1 MNLFFSY
8 LFPDEKESVRN
19 PYKKL
24 WDAVAVDLQLR
35 EILEY
40 LIKSEVLQ
48 KELFEEMKYF
58 YPRQDILAH
67 RQSILT
73 DMLKNPELVKFF
85 EEFRDKC
92 TQLRDIYNFEMFEK
106 YPHTLVVKDFLVT
119 ECFIELY
126 IQTIAHIKNLSRD
139 NYGDVINDI
148 FDKILDEKRVSE
160 MEKAFADVSK
170 IRAELDRISPV
181 RINRLFSRG
190 ENIENSIT
198 TKTKGENLMERLALL
213 ADRLKI
219 TPLEQ
224 KAQTEN
230 LFPPSEGIFRTY
242 MKIFKPV
249 FDEVARFSAEYKDLF
264 QTDWF
269 CLVHES
275 NTLLA
280 LTEMYLKL
288 RDIGMP
294 VCSVKFIE
302 KDKTIIIHNMY
313 SLLLVKNGMDRTQI
327 VCSDFSCNPDAHFNL
342 LTGPNGGGKTIFL
355 TAMGISQ
362 LLFQISGYTTA
373 ASAEMFPLT
382 YLYTHF
388 PVEERNDSQG
398 RLVEEQSRCD
408 RMLRELEEGSM
419 VLLNETFSSTKAD
432 IAHDLSTELLKKLI
446 AKDCFGL
453 FVTHFHSVKEF
464 CKEYSEQNERKIC
477 LLVAAVDDSVEGRR
491 LYKIVPMENATSS
504 YSRDILLRHRMTKE
518 QLLERCNLLKGVEA

>member
-8 LFPDEKESVRN
+8 LFPNERESIN
-19 PYKKL
+19 NTYKKL

-40 LIKSEVLQ
+40 LIESEILQ
-48 KELFEEMKYF
+48 NELFEEMKYF
-58 YPRQDILAH
+58 YPQKEILEH

-73 DMLKNPELVKFF
+73 DMLKNLELVQYF
-85 EEFRDKC
+85 EDFRDKC
-92 TQLRDIYNFEMFEK
+92 TQLRDIYNLEMFEK
-106 YPHTLVVKDFLVT
+106 YPHTVVVKDFLVT

-126 IQTIAHIKNLSRD
+126 DQTVKHIKTLPRG
-139 NYGDVINDI
+139 NYGKVINNI
-148 FDKILDEKRVSE
+148 FDKILDEKRVE
-160 MEKAFADVSK
+160 EIDKALADVSK
-170 IRAELDRISPV
+170 IRSELERISPV

-198 TKTKGENLMERLALL
+198 TKTKGENLMERLADL
-213 ADRLKI
+213 ADRLQI
-219 TPLEQ
+219 SPLE
-224 KAQTEN
+224 KKVQTEN
-230 LFPPSEGIFRTY
+230 LFPPSEGIFKTY
-242 MKIFKPV
+242 MKIFKPI
-249 FDEVARFSAEYKDLF
+249 FDEVARFSKEYQGLF
-264 QTDWF
+264 QTEWF
-269 CLVHES
+269 CLVHET

-280 LTEMYLKL
+280 LTEMYHKL
-288 RDIGMP
+288 QNLGMP
-294 VCSVKFIE
+294 ICSVKFIE
-302 KDKTIIIHNMY
+302 KDKTIIMHNMY
-313 SLLLVKNGMDRTQI
+313 SLLLVKNGLDRTQI
-327 VCSDFSCNPDAHFNL
+327 VCSDFSCNPDSHFNL

-373 ASAEMFPLT
+373 ASAEMFPLK

-398 RLVEEQSRCD
+398 RLVEEQSRCE
-408 RMLRELEEGSM
+408 RMMREIEDGSM

-432 IAHDLSTELLKKLI
+432 IAHDLSTDILKKLL
-446 AKDCFGL
+446 AKDSFGL

-491 LYKIVPMENATSS
+491 LYKIVPMENASSS

-518 QLLERCNLLKGVEA
+518 QLLERCNVMKGVEA